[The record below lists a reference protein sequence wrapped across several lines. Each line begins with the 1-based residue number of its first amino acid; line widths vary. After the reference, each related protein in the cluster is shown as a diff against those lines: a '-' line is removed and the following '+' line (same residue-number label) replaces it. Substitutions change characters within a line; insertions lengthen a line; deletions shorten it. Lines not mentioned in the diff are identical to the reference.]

1 MTQVAST
8 DGAGRRRMDA
18 CGRGNAGRCFFEDHA
33 VIACEAAIRRDHG
46 LLTAGHHGNEKSVP

>member
-1 MTQVAST
+1 
-8 DGAGRRRMDA
+8 MDA
-18 CGRGNAGRCFFEDHA
+18 CGRENAGRCFFEDHA